1 MRLTIDG
8 SSPTGVV
15 KGGHRSVRYV
25 LTDTNYWKSFV
36 HARLAVA
43 MGDAGCLSLFAGG
56 HDHRLLA
63 EHLTSEYRVKTTGRG
78 RTVDEW
84 KIRTPGA
91 DNHWLDALV
100 GCAVGASMQGAVLF
114 GTDAKPR
121 AVKRIKLSEIQQ
133 RKAVRA

>member
-1 MRLTIDG
+1 
-8 SSPTGVV
+8 
-15 KGGHRSVRYV
+15 
-25 LTDTNYWKSFV
+25 
-36 HARLAVA
+36 
-43 MGDAGCLSLFAGG
+43 LSLFAGG

-84 KIRTPGA
+84 KIRIPGA

-121 AVKRIKLSEIQQ
+121 AIKRIKLSEIQ
-133 RKAVRA
+133 RTKARVWRAGEGR